1 MYPRAPSA
9 GIHGGAT
16 GTESTEGVEVRDAI
30 TRSGVSRFD
39 SAGENP
45 ALGRWVATDRR
56 EQGPRSRKP
65 SWERPQQGVCASD
78 TTRRLFGTTPSGSP
92 RLGHFSTSAT
102 FQAEITRSNSAPTF
116 SFVVPAGTKCGAT
129 SQRSKQS
136 RSETKTRAGPA
147 SVETTGLSQ
156 KDSSLGWSRSDA
168 RHKPPYVN
176 PSQRLKVVRS
186 GSPPPILTD
195 TEVSCVGTQ

>member
-30 TRSGVSRFD
+30 TRSGVARFD

-92 RLGHFSTSAT
+92 RVGLFSTSAH

-136 RSETKTRAGPA
+136 RSETNTRAGPA
-147 SVETTGLSQ
+147 SAKTTGLAERLQ
-156 KDSSLGWSRSDA
+156 LGLESDDA

-176 PSQRLKVVRS
+176 PSQEFKVVRS